1 MPMEVFCT
9 NSLVIVNPYTSGV
22 RPSMRNPVQALIEL
36 GRSVSRAI
44 IERCAVKRNDDT
56 YATHC

>member
-1 MPMEVFCT
+1 MKGFYT

-22 RPSMRNPVQALIEL
+22 RPSMRNPVQTLIEL

-44 IERCAVKRNDDT
+44 VERCAVKRDDDT
-56 YATHC
+56 YATHG